1 MRYAM
6 IRDGRVESVIEWD
19 GVSNWTPGD
28 DYDVIDCPVSVGPG
42 WTHDGD
48 GFHAPPQP
56 TPPRRIIPK
65 SVVQE
70 RMNDIG
76 KLGAAFT
83 ALNSNPIFFG
93 RWFAPDWP
101 NVYFDDEGLLMVLSA
116 IGCTPAQIET
126 ITAP

>member
-1 MRYAM
+1 M
-6 IRDGRVESVIEWD
+6 IRYGAVEGVIEWD
-19 GVSNWTPGD
+19 GVTDWTPGD
-28 DYDVIDCPVSVGPG
+28 DYDVIDCPASVGPG
-42 WTHDGD
+42 WTHDSD
-48 GFHAPPQP
+48 GFHAPPEP
-56 TPPRRIIPK
+56 TPPRRTIPK

-76 KLGAAFT
+76 KLGAAFA

-116 IGCTPAQIET
+116 IGCTEAQIAAV
-126 ITAP
+126 TA